1 VGLGLVTR
9 EYKDMQT
16 RILGSGL
23 AVSGLGLGCMGMSE
37 FYGERNDKESLAVL
51 HRAVELGVTFL
62 DTADIYGSHH
72 NEELIHEFIKTTK
85 TKLTIATK
93 FGIVR
98 KPGEYA
104 RSIDNSAGYVKSACH
119 ASLERLGVEHIDLY
133 YIHRLDE
140 KRPIEEPM
148 EALATLVQEGK
159 IGHIG
164 LCEVSANTLKR
175 AHAVHPVTAVQ
186 TEYSL
191 WTRGAAQSI
200 LPTCRELG
208 VGFVPYS
215 PLGRGFLTGSYHDAS
230 QFVEGDFRRN
240 LPRFTDDNM
249 VINRAIVDAVIE
261 LAKAKSCTAAQI
273 ALSWLLAKGDDIV
286 PIPGT
291 KRLKYLEENVASL
304 QVDFSES
311 DMQLLD
317 GLLDILPVAGDRYTQ
332 EGMKGIDV

>member
-1 VGLGLVTR
+1 
-9 EYKDMQT
+9 MQT
-16 RILGSGL
+16 RVLGGRLS
-23 AVSGLGLGCMGMSE
+23 VSGLGLGCMGMSE
-37 FYGERNDKESLAVL
+37 FYGKRNDQESLAVL

-72 NEELIHEFIKTTK
+72 NEELIYEFIKTAK
-85 TKLTIATK
+85 TKLKIATK

-98 KPGEYA
+98 RPGEYA
-104 RSIDNSAGYVKSACH
+104 RSIDNSASYVKSACH
-119 ASLERLGVEHIDLY
+119 ASLERLGVENIDLY

-140 KRPIEEPM
+140 NRPIEEPM
-148 EALATLVQEGK
+148 EVLASLVKEGK

-164 LCEVSANTLKR
+164 LCEVSASTLKR

-191 WTRGAAQSI
+191 WTREAEHSI

-215 PLGRGFLTGSYHDAS
+215 PLGRGFLTGSYSDAS
-230 QFVEGDFRRN
+230 QFEEGDFRRN
-240 LPRFTDDNM
+240 LPRFSDDNM
-249 VINRAIVDAVIE
+249 AINRAIVDAVVE
-261 LAKAKSCTAAQI
+261 LAATKSCTPAQI
-273 ALSWLLAKGDDIV
+273 ALAWLLAKGDDIV

-304 QVDFSES
+304 QVDFSQS
-311 DMQLLD
+311 DMQSLYDLLD
-317 GLLDILPVAGDRYTQ
+317 SLPVAGDRYTP

>member
-1 VGLGLVTR
+1 MQSRVLGGRL
-9 EYKDMQT
+9 D
-16 RILGSGL
+16 
-23 AVSGLGLGCMGMSE
+23 VSGLGLGCMGMSE
-37 FYGERNDKESLAVL
+37 FYGKRNDQESLAVL

-72 NEELIHEFIKTTK
+72 NEELIHEFIKTAK

-104 RSIDNSAGYVKSACH
+104 RSVDNSASYVKSACH
-119 ASLERLGVEHIDLY
+119 ASLERLGVENIDLY

-140 KRPIEEPM
+140 NRPIEEPM
-148 EALATLVQEGK
+148 EALASLVKEGK

-164 LCEVSANTLKR
+164 LCEVSASTLKR

-191 WTRGAAQSI
+191 WTREAEHSI
-200 LPTCRELG
+200 LPACRELG

-215 PLGRGFLTGSYHDAS
+215 PLGRGFLTGSYSDSS
-230 QFVEGDFRRN
+230 QFEEGDFRRN
-240 LPRFTDDNM
+240 LPRFTDHNM
-249 VINRAIVDAVIE
+249 SINRAIVDAVVE
-261 LAKAKSCTAAQI
+261 LAAAKSCTPAQI
-273 ALSWLLAKGDDIV
+273 ALAWLLAKGDDIV

-304 QVDFSES
+304 QVDFSQS
-311 DMQLLD
+311 DTQLLND
-317 GLLDILPVAGDRYTQ
+317 LLDSLPVAGDRYTP
-332 EGMKGIDV
+332 EGMKGIGV

>member
-1 VGLGLVTR
+1 
-9 EYKDMQT
+9 MQT
-16 RILGSGL
+16 RLLGGKLS
-23 AVSGLGLGCMGMSE
+23 VSELGLGCMGMSE

-72 NEELIHEFIKTTK
+72 NEELLCEFLKSTK
-85 TKLTIATK
+85 SPLTIATK

-104 RSIDNSAGYVKSACH
+104 RSIDNSATYVKSACH
-119 ASLERLGVEHIDLY
+119 ASLKRLGVDKIDLF
-133 YIHRLDE
+133 YIHRLDQN
-140 KRPIEEPM
+140 RPVEEPM
-148 EALATLVQEGK
+148 EALAALVAEGK

-164 LCEVSANTLKR
+164 LCEVSAETLKR

-191 WTRGAAQSI
+191 WTRDAEESVI
-200 LPTCRELG
+200 PMCRELG

-215 PLGRGFLTGSYHDAS
+215 PLGRGFLTGAYQQAG
-230 QFVEGDFRRN
+230 QFEDGDFRLN
-240 LPRFTDDNM
+240 LPRFSDANM
-249 VINRAIVDAVIE
+249 AINQAIVDAVVE
-261 LAKAKSCTAAQI
+261 LASTKQCTPAQI

-291 KRLKYLEENVASL
+291 KRLKYLEDNVAST
-304 QVDFSES
+304 QVSFTQS
-311 DMQLLD
+311 DVSLLDNLLD
-317 GLLDILPVAGDRYTQ
+317 GMTVAGERYTP
-332 EGMKGIDV
+332 EGMKGIGV

>member
-1 VGLGLVTR
+1 
-9 EYKDMQT
+9 MQSRT
-16 RILGSGL
+16 LGSSL
-23 AVSGLGLGCMGMSE
+23 TVSALGLGCMGMSE
-37 FYGERNDKESLAVL
+37 FYGERNDQESLAVL

-72 NEELIHEFIKTTK
+72 NEQLINEFIKSTK
-85 TKLTIATK
+85 SKLTIATK

-104 RSIDNSAGYVKSACH
+104 RTIDNSARYVKSACH
-119 ASLERLGVEHIDLY
+119 ASLERLGVEKIDLFY
-133 YIHRLDE
+133 VHRIDVN
-140 KRPIEEPM
+140 RPIEEPM
-148 EALATLVQEGK
+148 EALAELVKEGK

-164 LCEVSANTLKR
+164 LCEVGADTLRR

-191 WTRGAAQSI
+191 WTRDVENSI

-215 PLGRGFLTGSYHDAS
+215 PLGRGFLTGAYQSAS
-230 QFVEGDFRRN
+230 QFEEGDFRRN
-240 LPRFTDDNM
+240 LPRFTKENM
-249 VINRAIVDAVIE
+249 DVNKAIVNAVVE
-261 LAKAKSCTAAQI
+261 LAAAKNCTPAQI

-291 KRLKYLEENVASL
+291 KRIKYLEENIASVEVA
-304 QVDFSES
+304 FSGD

-317 GLLDILPVAGDRYTQ
+317 NVLNVLPVAGDRYTP
-332 EGMKGIDV
+332 EGMKGIGV